1 MSQKI
6 VTISE
11 DEFYGKYRPIKN
23 HLDNNA
29 SWDGKLYETFG
40 EELQY
45 CFELAK
51 KENRVWT
58 IVECEDINEEDV
70 TGDVE
75 YDPDYNEDVEDGE
88 YDGYQPPCLYIVSG
102 FHYVNRQGFLITEVP
117 YEHET
122 EVKIDW

>member
-6 VTISE
+6 LTISE
-11 DEFYGKYRPIKN
+11 EEFYKKYKPIKN
-23 HLDNNA
+23 HLDDNA
-29 SWDGKLYETFG
+29 SWDGFLFETFG

-58 IVECEDINEEDV
+58 IIECDEVVSEDV
-70 TGDVE
+70 TDDFE
-75 YDPDYNEDVEDGE
+75 YDDVYDEDD
-88 YDGYQPPCLYIVSG
+88 DGYVPPCLYIVSG

-117 YEHET
+117 YEFET

>member
-1 MSQKI
+1 MSQLI
-6 VTISE
+6 LTISE
-11 DEFYGKYRPIKN
+11 DEFYEKYKPIKN

-29 SWDGKLYETFG
+29 SWDGCLYETFG
-40 EELQY
+40 EELHY

-58 IVECEDINEEDV
+58 IVECDEVEADEV

-75 YDPDYNEDVEDGE
+75 YEPNYNEDGE
-88 YDGYQPPCLYIVSG
+88 YPDDGYQPPCLYIISG

-117 YEHET
+117 YEQET
-122 EVKIDW
+122 EVKIEW